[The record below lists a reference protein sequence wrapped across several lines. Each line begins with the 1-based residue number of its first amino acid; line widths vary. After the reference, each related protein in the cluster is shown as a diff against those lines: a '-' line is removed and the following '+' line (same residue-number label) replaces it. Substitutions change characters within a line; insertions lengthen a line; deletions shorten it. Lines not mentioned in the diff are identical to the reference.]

1 MTAIHGAHL
10 LDRLSSFLRPC
21 QLTTAAKLDNKVSED
36 MLEKAAKSKSPSRKK
51 EISRINGADIDLEK
65 FISNL
70 CAEAGDV
77 ILPLSLKAFSLPSQN
92 IGITFFPVLARR
104 YGTYSRKGP

>member
-10 LDRLSSFLRPC
+10 LDRLSSFLRPY
-21 QLTTAAKLDNKVSED
+21 QLTTADELDNKVSED

-65 FISNL
+65 FSNL